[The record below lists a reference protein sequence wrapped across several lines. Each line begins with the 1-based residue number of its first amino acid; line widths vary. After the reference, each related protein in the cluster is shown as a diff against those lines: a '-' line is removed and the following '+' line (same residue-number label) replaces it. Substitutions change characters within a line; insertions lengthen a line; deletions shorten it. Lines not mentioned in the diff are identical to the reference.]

1 MTRILLTTAAAIA
14 FLLSAGTVSAQK
26 LDANGRC
33 HSASGQFAKA
43 EVCGGAASLKATKS
57 AKAAPAMAAMSAT
70 PAAAAKAEKCR
81 DDKGHFIKCGAAPA
95 AAAMS
100 AKAPA
105 APAAAAM
112 SAKAPAAKAARC
124 KNAKGKFAKCG
135 SPGATP
141 A

>member
-1 MTRILLTTAAAIA
+1 MTRTLLTAAAAIA

-43 EVCGGAASLKATKS
+43 EVCGGASSLKATKAS
-57 AKAAPAMAAMSAT
+57 KAAPAMTPMSAK

-105 APAAAAM
+105 AAAM
-112 SAKAPAAKAARC
+112 SAKAPPAKSARC

>member
-1 MTRILLTTAAAIA
+1 MTRTLLTTAAAIA

-33 HSASGQFAKA
+33 HGASGQFAKA
-43 EVCGGAASLKATKS
+43 EVCGGASSLKATKS
-57 AKAAPAMAAMSAT
+57 AKAAPAMAAMSAKPT
-70 PAAAAKAEKCR
+70 TAAKADKCR
-81 DDKGHFIKCGAAPA
+81 DDKGHFIKCGAA

-112 SAKAPAAKAARC
+112 SAKAPTAKSARC

>member
-81 DDKGHFIKCGAAPA
+81 DDKGHFMKCGAAPA

-100 AKAPA
+100 AK